1 MLKRLLIHR
10 DVNLWKKIG
19 IWTLT
24 GAVGLICLGIITFA
38 GAMAILS
45 IGLPDVTNLENLNA
59 AQSTEI
65 FDRDGNLLYTIHG
78 EENREYV
85 PLDKISPSLIDATVA
100 IEDDSFWEHGG
111 FDIWAI
117 AKAAIY
123 EVFGVGSPRGGST
136 ITQQYI
142 KNTFLSAERSY
153 TRKAKELILA
163 IRLERAYDKKKIMEL
178 YINRIPYGN
187 NAYGAQKA
195 SEVYF
200 NKDAKDLTLGES
212 AVLAALP
219 QAPTRYNPY
228 GNNKYSHLLKEF
240 TEDELYYRKIKA
252 ETDLQIEEYARG
264 LIGKHV
270 DLGNGETIY
279 IPGRSDFVLKRMFE
293 LDMISSDQR
302 QTALN
307 EIQHIEFNNY
317 KEYIKHAHFVLYI
330 KELLEEKYGKDVVEQ
345 GGLKVYTTLDGKLQE
360 YAEKVAQEKGD
371 AAVKTYGSNNVAILT
386 INAKTGEILTMV
398 GSRDYNNEEIDGNVN
413 VVLRPRQP
421 GSSFKPIVYSQ
432 LFYNGFGPGSVIEDV
447 PTRFGNDRPSNFD
460 GKFQGQLS
468 IRRALGQS
476 RNIPAIKAYFVG
488 GEQDPIID
496 LALKMGITTLDKKH
510 SYGYPL
516 AIGAGEVPLIEMV
529 TAYSV
534 FANNGKKPE
543 LTPIL
548 KVENSNGDILEEKK
562 QKEFEEVLDPQIA
575 YLINNILSD
584 QSVAIGPRMFVDGKI
599 NAAKTGTSTKENKK
613 EAAGKQVRP
622 MDGWIIG
629 YTPTIVTG
637 VWIGN
642 TDGSGLGFTAD
653 GYNTA
658 APIFKDVMTKA
669 LEGMAAEPFPEP
681 EGIKH
686 VEISRASG
694 KLPSANTP
702 SSMITTE
709 IFTSASVPTEVEN
722 IFSKVKIDKISRLL
736 STEFTP
742 PDAVEE
748 VIFQNYEPIADL
760 FNWKQE
766 LLAFYKTK
774 AEQGETVDPG
784 TDGQTNEGI
793 PNPDAKN
800 EVRAGLAP
808 TEYDNIHTAETA
820 KNAPTITI
828 VSPSAQTEIPTGNIK
843 VEIQLK
849 ALNGIEKVEY
859 FLDNDKK
866 FFSTSPPYIGN
877 VLLPKF
883 LKEGSTHL
891 IVAKAIDKLG
901 YSSQSAIE
909 IKILKEKKG
918 AETPTPTS
926 STPVDP

>member
-1 MLKRLLIHR
+1 MLKRLLFHKESG
-10 DVNLWKKIG
+10 VWKKIG

-24 GAVGLICLGIITFA
+24 GLVGLICLGIITFA
-38 GAMAILS
+38 GAIAILS
-45 IGLPDVTNLENLNA
+45 IGLPDVTSLENLNA

-85 PLDKISPSLIDATVA
+85 AMDKISQSLIDATVA
-100 IEDDSFWEHGG
+100 IEDGSFWEHGG

-123 EVFGVGSPRGGST
+123 QIFSIGSPRGGST

-142 KNTFLSAERSY
+142 KNTFLSSERSY
-153 TRKAKELILA
+153 TRKAKELILSV
-163 IRLERAYDKKKIMEL
+163 RLERAYDKKKIMEL
-178 YINRIPYGN
+178 YLNRIPYGN

-195 SEVYF
+195 SEIYF

-212 AVLAALP
+212 AILAALP

-228 GNNKYSHLLKEF
+228 GNNKYSHLLKKF
-240 TEDELYYRKIKA
+240 TEDELFYRNIKT
-252 ETDLQIEEYARG
+252 EKDLQIEEYARG
-264 LIGKHV
+264 LIGKHIE
-270 DLGNGETIY
+270 LGDGETIY

-293 LDMISSDQR
+293 LEMITADQR

-307 EIQHIEFNNY
+307 EIQKIEFNNY

-330 KELLEEKYGKDVVEQ
+330 KELLEERYGKDVVEQ

-371 AAVKTYGSNNVAILT
+371 AAVKQYGSNNVAILT
-386 INAKTGEILTMV
+386 INAKTGEILAMV
-398 GSRDYNNEEIDGNVN
+398 GSRDYDNEEIDGNVN

-447 PTRFGNDRPSNFD
+447 PTKVGNDKPSNFD

-476 RNIPAIKAYFVG
+476 RNIPAIKAYFVA
-488 GEQDPIID
+488 GEQDLIID
-496 LALKMGITTLDKKH
+496 LAIKMGITTLDKKH

-516 AIGAGEVPLIEMV
+516 AIGAGEIPLIEMV
-529 TAYSV
+529 TAYGV

-543 LTPIL
+543 LAPIL
-548 KVENSNGDILEEKK
+548 KVENANGDILEEKK
-562 QKEFEEVLDPQIA
+562 SKEFEEVLDPQIA

-584 QSVAIGPRMFVDGKI
+584 QSIAIGTKMFVNGKI

-669 LEGMAAEPFPEP
+669 LEKMAAEPFPEP

-686 VEISRASG
+686 IEISRASG
-694 KLPSANTP
+694 KLPSADTP

-709 IFTSASVPTEVEN
+709 IFTSAGMPTEVEK
-722 IFSKVKIDKISRLL
+722 IFFKVNIDKISGLL
-736 STEFTP
+736 ATEFTP
-742 PDAVEE
+742 PDAIKE
-748 VIFQNYEPIADL
+748 ITFQNYEPIADM

-766 LLAFYKTK
+766 LLNFYKTK
-774 AEQGETVDPG
+774 AEKGELVDFG

-793 PNPDAKN
+793 PNPDATN
-800 EVRAGLAP
+800 EIRAGLPP

-820 KNAPTITI
+820 KNAPTINI
-828 VSPSAQTEIPTGNIK
+828 VFPGAQTEIPTGNIK
-843 VEIQLK
+843 VGIQFK

-859 FLDNDKK
+859 YLDDDKK
-866 FFSTSPPYIGN
+866 FFTTSSPYIGN
-877 VLLPKF
+877 ILLPKS
-883 LKEGSTHL
+883 LKEGSSHL
-891 IVAKAIDKLG
+891 IVAKIIDKLG
-901 YSSQSAIE
+901 YSSQSAVE
-909 IKILKEKKG
+909 IKIAIKIAKEEK
-918 AETPTPTS
+918 
-926 STPVDP
+926 DPAIPQ